1 MTAAP
6 LILGSSSRY
15 RAELLARLHLPF
27 TCVAP
32 EVDESPRPG
41 ESPQA
46 LAERLARS
54 KALEVAR
61 RHPDAWVIG
70 ADQVADLAGEA
81 LGKPGD
87 AAGARAQLQRLSGRS
102 VVFHSALAL
111 VGPGGLQGEHCI
123 PVRVRFRRLDEAAI
137 ARYIAREPAF
147 DCAGSAK
154 CEGLGI
160 ALLEAIESEDPTALI
175 GLPLIATAALL
186 RGVGLDPLGAAA

>member
-1 MTAAP
+1 MTAPP

-41 ESPQA
+41 ETPRA
-46 LAERLARS
+46 LAGRLARS
-54 KALEVAR
+54 KALEVAG
-61 RHPDAWVIG
+61 RHPGAWVIG
-70 ADQVADLAGEA
+70 ADQVADLAGEP

-87 AAGARAQLQRLSGRS
+87 AAGAQAQLRRLSGQA

-111 VGPGGLQGEHCI
+111 AGPGGLHGECCI

-137 ARYIAREPAF
+137 ARYIALEPAF